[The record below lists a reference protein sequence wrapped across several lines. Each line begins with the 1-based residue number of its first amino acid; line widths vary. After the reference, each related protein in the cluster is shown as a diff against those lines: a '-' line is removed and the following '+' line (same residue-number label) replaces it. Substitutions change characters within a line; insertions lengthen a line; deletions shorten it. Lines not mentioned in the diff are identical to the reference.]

1 MILRLVPAVA
11 SGDHPTGLLYRD
23 SEPLACAI
31 GRGGMRYDKREG
43 DGATPCGIFP
53 LRRVFYR
60 PDRGPPPQTALPVE
74 SLTEAHGWCDA
85 SDDPAYNTEV
95 RLPYPGR
102 AERLWRDDALYDIIV
117 VIGYN
122 DDPVVPGAGSA
133 IFMHVAAPGLAPT
146 EGCVALKKS
155 ELVRLLAALG
165 PGDRIEIG
173 DKDQPVG

>member
-1 MILRLVPAVA
+1 MILRLVPAFSA
-11 SGDHPTGLLYRD
+11 GDHPTGLLYCD

-31 GRGGMRYDKREG
+31 GRGGVRPDKREG

-60 PDRGPPPQTALPVE
+60 PDRGPRPQTALPVDA
-74 SLTEAHGWCDA
+74 LTESHGWCDA
-85 SDDPAYNTEV
+85 PDDPAYNTQV

-102 AERLWRDDALYDIIV
+102 AEQLWRDDPLYDLIV

-133 IFMHVAAPGLAPT
+133 IFLHVAAPGLAPT
-146 EGCVALKKS
+146 EGCVALRKP
-155 ELVRLLAALG
+155 ELIRLLAALG
-165 PGDRIEIG
+165 PGDRIEILDEG
-173 DKDQPVG
+173 QPVG